1 MPISSFLGLQTS
13 LRGLLAQQ
21 SALDVT
27 THNVTNANTVGYTR
41 QEATLGATGALHVN
55 AGATQN
61 GNGAFLGQGVDV
73 TAYQRIRDSFLDL
86 QVRAQTMALGEGSTN
101 AQALDNVQ
109 SSVNEPSTT
118 GINAMLSK
126 FYGAWTNV
134 STHPEDTGA
143 KTAVDEAAK
152 TLTDAFAS
160 LSSQISSAASDA
172 QDQLDATTGASGP
185 IAAAAKSLAQLNKAI
200 DSALDAG
207 QSPNDLLDQRD
218 QVLDQLSQ
226 YGNVSITP
234 QANGRIQV
242 SLGNQSIVSDTTV
255 DWPSAQTPAGTLPA
269 TFSAGG
275 GQLGALQT
283 LTTTTLPGYLNS
295 LDQVA
300 STLATD
306 VNTAF
311 GATYFNTSTGTPP
324 TPGYLAAHLGTDAS
338 GNVTIPTAVAGS
350 GGASASNDIALAVAA
365 LATTSATG
373 AQYAAFVRQVG
384 ADTDNAERAQS
395 IAQSALDSAEDRR
408 QNVSGVSLD
417 EEMANMIRFQRGY
430 QASARAMSSVDD
442 LLDTLINRAGR
453 VGL

>member
-1 MPISSFLGLQTS
+1 MAISSFLGLQTS

-21 SALDVT
+21 QALDVT

-41 QEATLGATGALHVN
+41 QEATLGAASALHVTG
-55 AGATQN
+55 GATQD
-61 GNGAFLGQGVDV
+61 GSGVFIGQGVDV
-73 TAYQRIRDSFLDL
+73 TAYRRIRDSFLDL
-86 QVRAQTMALGEGSTN
+86 QVRAQTMALGDGSTS

-109 SSVNEPSTT
+109 SAVNEPSTT

-126 FYGAWTNV
+126 FYAAWTNL
-134 STHPEDTGA
+134 SDHPEDAGA
-143 KTAVDEAAK
+143 KTAVNEAAK
-152 TLTDAFAS
+152 TLTDSFAS
-160 LSSQISSAASDA
+160 LASQISSAAAAA
-172 QDQLDATTGASGP
+172 QDQLDATTGANGP

-218 QVLDQLSQ
+218 QILDQLSQ
-226 YGNVSITP
+226 YGNVSIIP
-234 QANGRIQV
+234 QAGGRIQV
-242 SLGNQSIVSDTTV
+242 MLGNQSVVNDTTV
-255 DWPSAQTPAGTLPA
+255 AWPATLPT

-283 LTTTTLPGYLNS
+283 LTKTTLPGYLAA

-300 STLATD
+300 TTLATD
-306 VNTAF
+306 VNNAF
-311 GATYFNTSTGTPP
+311 GAPPTTYFNISTGP
-324 TPGYLAAHLGTDAS
+324 PGYGAAHLGTNAS
-338 GNVTIPTAVAGS
+338 GALTIPPAVAGS
-350 GGASASNDIALAVAA
+350 GASGNNDIALKMAA
-365 LATTSATG
+365 LSTTSAAG

-384 ADTDNAERAQS
+384 ADADNAERAQS
-395 IAQSALDSAEDRR
+395 IAQAALDSAEDRR

-417 EEMANMIRFQRGY
+417 EEMANLIRFQRGY

>member
-1 MPISSFLGLQTS
+1 MAISSFLGLQTS

-21 SALDVT
+21 QALDVT
-27 THNVTNANTVGYTR
+27 THNVANANTVGYTR
-41 QEATLGATGALHVN
+41 QEATLGAAAALHVTG
-55 AGATQN
+55 GATQD
-61 GNGAFLGQGVDV
+61 GSGVFIGQGVDV
-73 TAYQRIRDSFLDL
+73 TAYRRIRDSFLDL
-86 QVRAQTMALGEGSTN
+86 QVRAQTMALGDGSTS

-109 SSVNEPSTT
+109 SAVNEPSTT

-126 FYGAWTNV
+126 FYAAWTNL
-134 STHPEDTGA
+134 SNHPEDPGA

-152 TLTDAFAS
+152 TLADSFAS
-160 LSSQISSAASDA
+160 LSSEISAAAAAA
-172 QDQLDATTGASGP
+172 QDQLDATTGANGP
-185 IAAAAKSLAQLNKAI
+185 IAAAAKSLAKLNKAI
-200 DSALDAG
+200 DSAVDAG

-218 QVLDQLSQ
+218 QILDQLSQ
-226 YGNVSITP
+226 YGNVSIVP
-234 QANGRIQV
+234 QAGGRIQV
-242 SLGNQSIVSDTTV
+242 MLGNQSVVSDTTV
-255 DWPSAQTPAGTLPA
+255 DWPATLPS

-283 LTTTTLPGYLNS
+283 LTSTTLPGYLAS

-300 STLATD
+300 TTLATD
-306 VNTAF
+306 VNAAF
-311 GATYFNTSTGTPP
+311 GSTYFTVSTGV
-324 TPGYLAAHLGTDAS
+324 PGSVAAHLGDA
-338 GNVTIPTAVAGS
+338 IPAAVAGS
-350 GGASASNDIALAVAA
+350 GASGTNDVALAMSA
-365 LATTSATG
+365 LSTTSAAG

-395 IAQSALDSAEDRR
+395 IAQAALDSAEDRR

-417 EEMANMIRFQRGY
+417 EEMANLIRFQRGY